1 MLHKYLL
8 YFGQY
13 ATILML
19 TFLTTPMQ
27 NELQKELLEAG
38 LNENEAGIYLAALE
52 LGETTVSRLARKSGI
67 KRTTAYLV
75 IESLK
80 EKGLISSLKKESA
93 SVFFAEDPRKL
104 HEIMEERKQKID
116 KIMPQLLAFTNL
128 IDRKPEIKFYEGK
141 EGVNE
146 VLKDMLKYPNSEV
159 VGWISEDYVVYF
171 TEDFFINYFIPTR
184 VKKKIS
190 VRSISPD
197 THLMRNIVEKTA
209 PSSIRKVK
217 FIKSEKFNV
226 SIEMNIYGK
235 NKISL
240 LSCEEEIGLIIRS
253 QKIHDS
259 LKSIFEVSWDSL
271 PD

>member
-1 MLHKYLL
+1 MD
-8 YFGQY
+8 
-13 ATILML
+13 
-19 TFLTTPMQ
+19 
-27 NELQKELLEAG
+27 NELQKDIISAG
-38 LNENEAGIYLAALE
+38 LSENEAAIYLASLE
-52 LGETTVSRLARKSGI
+52 LGETTVSRLARKAGV

-104 HEIMEERKQKID
+104 HEVLEERKQKID

-128 IDRKPEIKFYEGK
+128 IDRKPEIRFYEGK
-141 EGVNE
+141 EGINE
-146 VLKDMLKYPNSEV
+146 ILKDTLKYPRSEV
-159 VGWISEDYVVYF
+159 LAWISEDYVKYF
-171 TEDFFINYFIPTR
+171 SEDFFVNHYIPKR
-184 VKKKIS
+184 VQQKIS
-190 VRSISPD
+190 ARTIAPD
-197 THLMRNIVEKTA
+197 TLFIRKIVETTA
-209 PSSIRKVK
+209 PTSIRKVK
-217 FIKSEKFNV
+217 FIKSDKFNI

-259 LKSIFEVSWDSL
+259 LKSIFELSWDGIS
-271 PD
+271 D